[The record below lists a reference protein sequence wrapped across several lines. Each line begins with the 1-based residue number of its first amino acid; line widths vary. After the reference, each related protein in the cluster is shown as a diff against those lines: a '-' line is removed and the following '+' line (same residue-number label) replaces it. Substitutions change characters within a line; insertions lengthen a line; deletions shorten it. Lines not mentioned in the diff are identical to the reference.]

1 MAALLAP
8 PTTAMLRMRLG
19 TAAEE
24 DRHTLAVCIN
34 VGHIIASRVQR
45 HNEHASDMRRGADA
59 ANDGWHD
66 HDAIDLAVELFKGM
80 ARTTNRKTLLAAYTE
95 AVAQAS
101 LPGVVLGHL
110 RNCCVE
116 TP

>member
-24 DRHTLAVCIN
+24 DRHTLAICIN

-45 HNEHASDMRRGADA
+45 HNEHAPDMQRGAEA
-59 ANDGWHD
+59 ANDGWRNL
-66 HDAIDLAVELFKGM
+66 DAVDLAVELFKGM
-80 ARTTNRKTLLAAYTE
+80 ARTTNRKTLLAAYTQ
-95 AVAQAS
+95 AVAEA
-101 LPGVVLGHL
+101 PP
-110 RNCCVE
+110 
-116 TP
+116 TPTESPQ